1 MFDAHIIKRRSN
13 FTLDVH
19 LRIRPHGCRAL
30 FGRSGAGKSTILS
43 CIAGIEQPDGGYV
56 RLNELQFFPPQ
67 MRLDRRPVGYL
78 TQEPH
83 LFPHLT
89 VHGNIAF
96 GLGERLSKPEAAWLG
111 HICDSL
117 GLKDVWNAP
126 VSRISGGQ
134 ARRVALA
141 RMLARRPPL
150 VLLDEPFSGLDRQ
163 LVRELIDSLVAWKN
177 EIGFSMIV
185 VDHQAEILARLCSCV
200 SVIDRGR
207 VIQEGSWDAIRA
219 APANPILE
227 QLLKPL

>member
-1 MFDAHIIKRRSN
+1 MFDAHIIKHRRD
-13 FTLDVH
+13 FTLDVP
-19 LRIRPHGCRAL
+19 LRIRPHGCLAL

-56 RLNELQFFPPQ
+56 RLNELQFFPPPL
-67 MRLDRRPVGYL
+67 RLDRRPVGYL

-89 VHGNIAF
+89 VHGNVAF
-96 GLGERLSKPEAAWLG
+96 GLGKPLSKQEAVWLE
-111 HICDSL
+111 HIRDSL
-117 GLKDVWNAP
+117 GLKEVWNAP
-126 VSRISGGQ
+126 ASRISGGQ

-150 VLLDEPFSGLDRQ
+150 VLLDEPFSGLDRE
-163 LVRELIDSLVAWKN
+163 LVRELIDSLVAWKD

-185 VDHQAEILARLCSCV
+185 VDHQAEILERLCSCV

-219 APANPILE
+219 APANPILG